1 MKNPP
6 RLSNFLPKQKHDKH
20 RTYCKHRYQQ
30 PSSPAGPLCSIMLPY
45 KHSRLAYWLR
55 TAPAFQRGGSPHSL
69 PQAWRLT
76 RKTFLSKSRVE
87 QEEDIWSNRCRMIHL
102 HEFLKWCQA
111 LFLRSIALEI
121 SAAGGSPGCNIGSFV
136 ANLWPP
142 PPWDL
147 HGKLDQ
153 NRLKQDH
160 DDQHR
165 KQRAMNFGTA
175 LVPFFDVSAEHFFR
189 CVGEAISWPTPQVI
203 SVPLQPVV

>member
-1 MKNPP
+1 MKNPH

-111 LFLRSIALEI
+111 LFSRSIALEI

-142 PPWDL
+142 PVRFAREIRSKPIET
-147 HGKLDQ
+147 
-153 NRLKQDH
+153 RS
-160 DDQHR
+160 R
-165 KQRAMNFGTA
+165 
-175 LVPFFDVSAEHFFR
+175 
-189 CVGEAISWPTPQVI
+189 
-203 SVPLQPVV
+203 